1 MWKGDGTIGLNVQDL
16 FNTRARQVSV
26 VTDDYTTDRYMR
38 WQPRTLSL
46 SLTYRF
52 KQGEKV
58 EAPKRKKDFNSNDSG
73 GDDQVP
79 PM

>member
-1 MWKGDGTIGLNVQDL
+1 MEPETV
-16 FNTRARQVSV
+16 
-26 VTDDYTTDRYMR
+26 
-38 WQPRTLSL
+38 SL

-58 EAPKRKKDFNSNDSG
+58 EQPKKKKDINANSNG
-73 GDDQVP
+73 GDDIP